1 MGKFVDKKYFMPV
14 KRNKYCK
21 KCGVKLGDSG
31 AEGSWHYYHN
41 ICIFCTNK
49 ARLEGRSD
57 MRNG

>member
-1 MGKFVDKKYFMPV
+1 MGKFVDK
-14 KRNKYCK
+14 KYCK
-21 KCGVKLGDSG
+21 KCGVKLLYAHGTATS
-31 AEGSWHYYHN
+31 GSWHYNHN

>member
-1 MGKFVDKKYFMPV
+1 MGKFVDK
-14 KRNKYCK
+14 KYCK